1 MLRLKG
7 KVMKARNRKTG
18 EIVDIISYGGS
29 TVRSDVLDYVS
40 YIDSKGVEHSR
51 ASLNYYW
58 DFETIE
64 TTNKEYDDIRAKALI
79 EISKSVISSDI
90 VIKELCRGSDIYTS
104 KLIAGFASEVVD
116 ELMKQ
121 LKAN

>member
-1 MLRLKG
+1 
-7 KVMKARNRKTG
+7 MKARNRKTG
-18 EIVDIISYGGS
+18 EIVDIITYGGS
-29 TVRSDVLDYVS
+29 SVRSDVLDYVS

-64 TTNKEYDDIRAKALI
+64 TTNKEYDALRAKALI
-79 EISKSVISSDI
+79 EIAKSIISSEV
-90 VIKELCRGSDIYTS
+90 VIKELCRGAEIHTS

>member
-1 MLRLKG
+1 
-7 KVMKARNRKTG
+7 MKARNRKTG
-18 EIVDIISYGGS
+18 EIVDIISYCGS

-64 TTNKEYDDIRAKALI
+64 TANKDYDSIRAKALI
-79 EISKSVISSDI
+79 EISKSIISSEV
-90 VIKELCRGSDIYTS
+90 VITELCRGTDIHTS
-104 KLIAGFASEVVD
+104 KLIAGFASEIVD

-121 LKAN
+121 LEK